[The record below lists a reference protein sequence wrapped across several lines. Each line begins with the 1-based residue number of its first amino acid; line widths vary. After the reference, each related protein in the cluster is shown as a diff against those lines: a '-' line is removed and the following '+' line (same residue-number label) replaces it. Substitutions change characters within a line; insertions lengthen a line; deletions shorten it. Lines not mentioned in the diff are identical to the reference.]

1 MNICV
6 YGASSSVIAGVY
18 IKPVEILGTK
28 LADRGHTLIFGGGKH
43 GLMGAAARGVK
54 TGGGKI
60 IGVVPEFLASSGVIY
75 EECDEVIYTETMRE
89 RKAVME
95 SKADAFVIT
104 PGGPG
109 TLDEFFEILTL
120 KQLGRH
126 SKPIA
131 VLNTCGYYDDL
142 IKQLRSSVLK
152 HFISPDNLKLFAVFD
167 SQGKLL
173 DYLEANPTADFVT
186 EELRYTAKET
196 E

>member
-1 MNICV
+1 MNICI

-18 IKPVEILGTK
+18 INSVEILGFK
-28 LADRGHTLIFGGGKH
+28 LAKRGHNLVFGGGTH

-54 TGGGKI
+54 SGGGKI
-60 IGVVPEFLASSGVIY
+60 IGVVPEFLASGGVIY
-75 EECDEVIYTETMRE
+75 KDCDEIIYTETMRE

-131 VLNTCGYYDDL
+131 VLNTCGYYDNL
-142 IKQLRSSVLK
+142 IKQLESSVHK
-152 HFISPDNLKLFAVFD
+152 HFISPDNLKLFAVFE
-167 SQGKLL
+167 SQDKLL
-173 DYLEANPTADFVT
+173 DYLETNPTAEFVT
-186 EELRYTAKET
+186 EELRYTQKERK
-196 E
+196 